1 MTTTAMT
8 METLMTSVGTI
19 VTQSISW
26 IGDFVGVITEQPLL
40 LAFVVV
46 SFVGLGVGL
55 IKRLIRL

>member
-26 IGDFVGVITEQPLL
+26 IGDYVGVITEQPLL

>member
-19 VTQSISW
+19 VTQSITW
-26 IGDFVGVITEQPLL
+26 IGDFVGVITDQPLL